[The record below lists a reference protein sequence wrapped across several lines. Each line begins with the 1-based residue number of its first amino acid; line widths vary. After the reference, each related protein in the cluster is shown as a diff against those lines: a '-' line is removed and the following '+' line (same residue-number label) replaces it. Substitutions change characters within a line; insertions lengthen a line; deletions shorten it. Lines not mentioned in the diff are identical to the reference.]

1 MINKNQFMYL
11 NNMSENLI
19 KQSNYYAYS
28 YSFVF
33 QKDCPTGKL
42 NKKKFIDVYKQF
54 YPSGKADKFCE
65 YVFRTFDNDSS
76 GTIGR

>member
-1 MINKNQFMYL
+1 MSKKNPFSKVIMILFL
-11 NNMSENLI
+11 
-19 KQSNYYAYS
+19 
-28 YSFVF
+28 F

-54 YPSGKADKFCE
+54 YPSGKAEKFCE

-76 GTIGR
+76 GNIGR